1 MFELLILTTFETA
14 RIDRRELY
22 IYRGIIRI
30 LRIPISR
37 TITIVSPFPRKL
49 LRPCRVPLLAPAREI
64 IARICIYMLERLR
77 SRPQTPSSRTIS
89 ALNSANVGR
98 FPCPP
103 PPLPPLPCHVKPR
116 IVCKRNDAAFAAGGI
131 VTIDTTNCA
140 RSIEPNPL
148 CLIHSLIT
156 LDPL

>member
-98 FPCPP
+98 FPCPSPSPFP
-103 PPLPPLPCHVKPR
+103 PCLAMLNRVSCVNETTPLSLLAELLPLIQPTVPAPSNPIH
-116 IVCKRNDAAFAAGGI
+116 FAWS
-131 VTIDTTNCA
+131 T
-140 RSIEPNPL
+140 
-148 CLIHSLIT
+148 H
-156 LDPL
+156 